1 VDAFLSTFTPPFQL
15 ATLEAVRLY
24 EEALEEDGILLLN
37 MVSSIDGDTGKFFR
51 AQVATFKRV
60 FPQVHV
66 LPVSDPKRPELWQSL
81 ILVASKSQ
89 TPLSFSSEDPE
100 FQRYLNHVWTGEIGA
115 DMPILTDDYA
125 PVEQLLLDAVA
136 SLERR
141 RSRY

>member
-1 VDAFLSTFTPPFQL
+1 
-15 ATLEAVRLY
+15 
-24 EEALEEDGILLLN
+24 
-37 MVSSIDGDTGKFFR
+37 MFFR
-51 AQVATFKRV
+51 FRTRNVRNCGKALF
-60 FPQVHV
+60 
-66 LPVSDPKRPELWQSL
+66 SL
-81 ILVASKSQ
+81 ASKSQ

-100 FQRYLNHVWTGEIGA
+100 FQRYLNHAWTGEIGA